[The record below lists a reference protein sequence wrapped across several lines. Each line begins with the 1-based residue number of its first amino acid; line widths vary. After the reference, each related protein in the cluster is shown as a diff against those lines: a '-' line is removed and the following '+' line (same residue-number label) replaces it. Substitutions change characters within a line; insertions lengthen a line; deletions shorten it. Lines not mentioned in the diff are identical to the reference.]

1 MINDLLLKGPI
12 RVACLCDL
20 IVKYADSFEGEQ
32 AVELGTRN
40 WLHGDLVW
48 VSVNR
53 VAVCSHNHLQV
64 WDISSNTPVQCFHDR
79 RLTVKNPLAIGTK
92 LMASS
97 YERVHMW
104 DINTGRYELTMTFNA
119 SVNAMVALDN
129 ERVVMICV
137 DTSMHLWNVMT
148 GFHEQTFCTWH
159 ISLMSLVAIR
169 KNCFA
174 TGSIGG
180 CIRVWDPERPEF
192 TNELFGHVGSVV
204 SLVRLCDT
212 MFASGSLDCTVR
224 VWDLESGTCS
234 MVIVAHE
241 EPLYSLACLDAF
253 TVVSCAQGDHY
264 VRAWR
269 VDTGAPAWA
278 IKHNHPTRLAA
289 GWNKLAVCETPGEVR
304 GKVLVWH

>member
-1 MINDLLLKGPI
+1 MIKDLLLKGPI
-12 RVACLCDL
+12 GVACLCD
-20 IVKYADSFEGEQ
+20 IVVKYADSFEGERV
-32 AVELGTRN
+32 VELGTRN
-40 WLHGDLVW
+40 WIHGDLVW
-48 VSVNR
+48 VGPNR

-64 WDISSNTPVQCFHDR
+64 WDILSNTAVQCFHDQ
-79 RLTVKNPLAIGTK
+79 RLTVKNPLVIGTK

-104 DINTGRYELTMTFNA
+104 DIKTGRYELTMTFNA
-119 SVNAMVALDN
+119 SVAAMVALDH

-137 DTSMHLWNVMT
+137 DSSMHLWNVMT
-148 GFHEQTFCTWH
+148 GFHERTFCTWR

-169 KNCFA
+169 KNYFA

-180 CIRVWDPERPEF
+180 CVSVWDPEKPEF
-192 TNELFGHVGSVV
+192 TSELLGHVGSVV
-204 SLVRLCDT
+204 CLVRLSDT
-212 MFASGSLDCTVR
+212 KFASGSLDCTVR
-224 VWDLESGTCS
+224 VWDLEAGTCS

-241 EPLYSLACLDAF
+241 EPLYSLACLDPF
-253 TVVSCAQGDHY
+253 TIVSCAQGDPF

-269 VDTGAPAWA
+269 VDTGEPAWA

-304 GKVLVWH
+304 GRVLVWH